1 MQFHLEDWGECGG
14 MVAQISAVAIPPQH
28 LVRVHPVILP
38 ILLPGH
44 AGSPRH
50 RPKDEE
56 NGTMN
61 AFCTKKRGS
70 CPAGGACCCC
80 CIKMLRLCLL
90 LSFILQVSM
99 AGTSIRGPCFVSQLQ
114 LAGRMGKA
122 SSSSSSSRSTWP
134 NFITLR
140 SSLEE
145 GGSSEGGKGNIVD
158 SESERLRAEYLKARD
173 QREETL
179 LSEANR
185 MDEDLA
191 TREDVKPEFI
201 TRWGGADLANEGPT
215 RKTLELMSD
224 SEWCVLPPKD
234 AFLASRVYIYLDTT
248 HPST

>member
-1 MQFHLEDWGECGG
+1 
-14 MVAQISAVAIPPQH
+14 
-28 LVRVHPVILP
+28 
-38 ILLPGH
+38 
-44 AGSPRH
+44 
-50 RPKDEE
+50 
-56 NGTMN
+56 
-61 AFCTKKRGS
+61 
-70 CPAGGACCCC
+70 
-80 CIKMLRLCLL
+80 
-90 LSFILQVSM
+90 M
-99 AGTSIRGPCFVSQLQ
+99 AGTSIRGPCFVLQLQ
-114 LAGRMGKA
+114 LTGRLRKA
-122 SSSSSSSRSTWP
+122 SSSSRSTWP

-140 SSLEE
+140 SSAAE
-145 GGSSEGGKGNIVD
+145 GGGQGGKGNIVD

-215 RKTLELMSD
+215 RKMLELMSD